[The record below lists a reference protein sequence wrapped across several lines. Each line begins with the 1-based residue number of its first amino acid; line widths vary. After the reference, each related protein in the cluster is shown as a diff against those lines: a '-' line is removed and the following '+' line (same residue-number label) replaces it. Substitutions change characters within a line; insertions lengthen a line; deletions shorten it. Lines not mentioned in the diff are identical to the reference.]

1 MAIATEKVP
10 AVIEGEYRV
19 VAPLSTPDKALETW
33 RAYEGLI
40 AKLLTEDDYQSF
52 SEGGKTGKFIKKS
65 GFRKLATHYGFTVEL
80 LDERLGHKHDEATCA
95 RIKFP
100 DVFTRDDR
108 DCGCPII
115 FARYSV
121 KVIAPN
127 GRETT
132 GIGLCS
138 TGEKNRR
145 FTRQDHD
152 IATTAYTRAVNRAIG
167 DMIGVGK
174 PSAEEA
180 RATGEAGGLSLE
192 ERGAIKAAWAT
203 APHDN
208 REAALAFMRD
218 AGLKGETTAD
228 LFRGF
233 AVSADEAAVADLL
246 RILRTV
252 EKFDPDDIGLGDEP
266 LPTQGGRS

>member
-1 MAIATEKVP
+1 MAIAPEK
-10 AVIEGEYRV
+10 ALALEGEFRV
-19 VAPLSTPDKALETW
+19 VAPLSTPERAVETW
-33 RAYEGLI
+33 HQYEALVG
-40 AKLLTEDDYQSF
+40 KLLTEDDYQSF
-52 SEGGKTGKFIKKS
+52 QEGGNKGKFIKKS

-80 LDERLGHKHDEATCA
+80 LDERLGHKHDAATCA

-100 DVFTRDDR
+100 EIFTREDR
-108 DCGCPII
+108 DCGCPIQ

-138 TGEKNRR
+138 IGEKNRR

-180 RATGEAGGLSLE
+180 RATGEAAGLSIE
-192 ERGAIKAAWAT
+192 ERDAIKAAWAT
-203 APHDN
+203 APKDN
-208 REAALAFMRD
+208 RDAALTFMKG
-218 AGLKGETTAD
+218 AGIKGVTTAE
-228 LFRGF
+228 LFRDF
-233 AVSADEAAVADLL
+233 AMNADEKAVADLIG
-246 RILRTV
+246 ILKAV
-252 EKFDPDDIGLGDEP
+252 EAFDPDEVP
-266 LPTQGGRS
+266 L

>member
-1 MAIATEKVP
+1 MAIAADKAP
-10 AVIEGEYRV
+10 AVIEGEFSV
-19 VAPLSTPDKALETW
+19 VAPLSTPERALETW

-52 SEGGKTGKFIKKS
+52 NEGGKAGKFIKKS
-65 GFRKLATHYGFTVEL
+65 GMRKLATHYGFTVEM
-80 LDERLGHKHDEATCA
+80 LDERLGHKHEQATCA
-95 RIKFP
+95 RIRFP
-100 DVFTRDDR
+100 EVFTREDR
-108 DCGCPII
+108 DCGCAII

-180 RATGEAGGLSLE
+180 RATGEAAGLSLE
-192 ERGAIKAAWAT
+192 ERDAIKAAWAV
-203 APHDN
+203 APKDN
-208 REAALAFMRD
+208 RDAAITFMKG
-218 AGLKGETTAD
+218 AGIRGQTTAD
-228 LFRGF
+228 LFRDF
-233 AVSADEAAVADLL
+233 AISADEKAVADLL
-246 RILRTV
+246 GILKAI
-252 EKFDPDDIGLGDEP
+252 ESFDPDQVFPDDP
-266 LPTQGGRS
+266 APAAQS